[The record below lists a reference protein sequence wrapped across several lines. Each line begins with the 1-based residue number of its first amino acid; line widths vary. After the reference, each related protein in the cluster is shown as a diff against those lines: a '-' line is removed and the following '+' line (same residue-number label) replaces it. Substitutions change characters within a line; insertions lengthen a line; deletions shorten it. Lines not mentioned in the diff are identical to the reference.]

1 MKQLFFFT
9 FLLIGLQSY
18 AQRVI
23 DVNNVED
30 KSILQNFYISG
41 GEPFS
46 NLQYVKLVDGS
57 PYYEDKWMKGTVY
70 FEDGTGYTG
79 LYLKLDLL
87 KGEIH
92 YQGAD
97 LAEYVVQAD
106 IKKVVL
112 TDTVNSTSAEFIN
125 SQYLNTPDVYSGWY
139 QLLKEGNASLY
150 KLDRKI
156 LRENKKYG
164 SATTEQAIETR
175 PQYIVLVNNEAFQV
189 KKFKDLPEIL
199 KDKKNDITEYIKH
212 QDLNGKKESDYT
224 QVIEFYNGFE

>member
-1 MKQLFFFT
+1 MKKIFFFV
-9 FLLIGLQSY
+9 LLFTCIQVS

-30 KSILQNFYISG
+30 KTILQNFYISG

-46 NLQYVKLVDGS
+46 NLQYVRLIDGS
-57 PYYEDKWMKGTVY
+57 PYYNDKWMKGTVY

-87 KGEIH
+87 KGNIH
-92 YQGAD
+92 YQGFD
-97 LAEYVVQAD
+97 KAEYVVQAD

-125 SQYLNTPDVYSGWY
+125 SQYWNTPGVYKGWY
-139 QLLKEGNASLY
+139 QVIKEGNAGLY
-150 KLDRKI
+150 KLHRKI

-164 SATTEQAIETR
+164 VSTTEQEIETK
-175 PQYIVLVNNEAFQV
+175 PQYIVLMDKKAFQV

-199 KDKKNDITEYIKH
+199 HDKKNEISEFIKV
-212 QDLNGKKESDYT
+212 QDLDGKKESDYV
-224 QVIEFYNGFE
+224 QVIEYYNGL